1 MVSASRL
8 VAIVSPESAPIK
20 RIIQDA
26 RERGTLIDATY
37 GRRTRAVIIT
47 DSDHVSSSRQSSLR
61 RWQTDWTTKTRMW
74 TMNNTRGLLVVV
86 SGPSGVGKGTIMR
99 PFMERNQNVK
109 YSVSATTRAPR
120 EGEIDGVNYHFVTK
134 EQFEN
139 LIENDEMLEYAR
151 YSGNYYGTPR
161 FAVEKNLAAGLDV
174 VLEIEVKGAQQV
186 RRRCPEAISVFIM
199 PPSFQE
205 LSNRL
210 HGRNTESEEKIMERL
225 DIARSEMQL
234 AYDYDFI
241 LVNDDVDEAVRQLE
255 VILEAAKAMP
265 KYMKDFIDEV
275 NNNA

>member
-1 MVSASRL
+1 
-8 VAIVSPESAPIK
+8 
-20 RIIQDA
+20 
-26 RERGTLIDATY
+26 
-37 GRRTRAVIIT
+37 
-47 DSDHVSSSRQSSLR
+47 
-61 RWQTDWTTKTRMW
+61 
-74 TMNNTRGLLVVV
+74 MNNTRGLLVVV

-210 HGRNTESEEKIMERL
+210 HGRNTESEEKIMERQGTVCCAWEKTAFEEGL
-225 DIARSEMQL
+225 KVGIRLMM
-234 AYDYDFI
+234 
-241 LVNDDVDEAVRQLE
+241 E
-255 VILEAAKAMP
+255 VYSL
-265 KYMKDFIDEV
+265 
-275 NNNA
+275 